1 MTGVIFHN
9 AHGQFFNSTFY
20 IQNVIAGEAELPSS
34 AGSGRTLYPQWP
46 TRNDGNVYVGT
57 CSNIILEGSIQRK
70 FNMVLYGH
78 TKPISAV
85 STHPSDA
92 SFVTVGS
99 DKMVAKWRRSKL
111 IWKSQLQ
118 SVCLSVTHH
127 PGGAVV
133 AIGKI

>member
-1 MTGVIFHN
+1 M
-9 AHGQFFNSTFY
+9 
-20 IQNVIAGEAELPSS
+20 
-34 AGSGRTLYPQWP
+34 
-46 TRNDGNVYVGT
+46 YVGT
-57 CSNIILEGSIQRK
+57 SNNIILEGSIQRK

-78 TKPISAV
+78 TKPITAV
-85 STHPSDA
+85 STHPNDA
-92 SFVTVGS
+92 SFVTVGN

-133 AIGKI
+133 AIGKHNCNDLL